1 MESVIPLAKGSPP
14 VVECPECGRE
24 TVLEGTAAAG
34 AAALPSNNACCG
46 TDSDDDYLIVGVIA
60 AIEQDKQ
67 SKLKHPSCQGGCAE
81 EASSTFRCRDCGTYL
96 CNDCCYDHSRKK
108 ATSGHTTVNLKEPS
122 LKGPPAATGTAPAS
136 VVQAAAEAKCA
147 KHNEPL
153 KIYCHDHKEVICMCV
168 VLCFRSRSI
177 FFFYVSF
184 TFLLFNFFILPLL
197 ISRLCATYGA
207 HKGCKSEL
215 VMDVIAAR
223 REKMEELLG
232 KLGTL
237 ADLVKECL
245 AGNQAKATELKATGE
260 TVSLCFVGFM

>member
-1 MESVIPLAKGSPP
+1 MECVIPLAKGSPP

-46 TDSDDDYLIVGVIA
+46 SESDDDYLIVGVIA

-67 SKLKHPSCQGGCAE
+67 SKIKPLSCQGGCAE
-81 EASSTFRCRDCGTYL
+81 EASSTFRCRDYGTYL

-153 KIYCHDHKEVICMCV
+153 KIYCHDHKEVICMCGV
-168 VLCFRSRSI
+168 SS
-177 FFFYVSF
+177 FFYLAQSF
-184 TFLLFNFFILPLL
+184 FYFFAHFPPFFHFLFFSLHSFEAYARPMAL
-197 ISRLCATYGA
+197 T
-207 HKGCKSEL
+207 K
-215 VMDVIAAR
+215 AAR
-223 REKMEELLG
+223 ASWSW
-232 KLGTL
+232 T
-237 ADLVKECL
+237 
-245 AGNQAKATELKATGE
+245 
-260 TVSLCFVGFM
+260 